1 MQLTGPPR
9 INGWQ
14 APHPS
19 KQTPLEAAW
28 SRDDDVETHVTFRT
42 GTHQRVGPRH
52 YRGTF
57 RYGWQALPYD
67 LAHAIVSAVSEHP
80 VLLTPRTEAPG
91 DPDYL
96 FEHTYDCRVVGD
108 VPTATPIFR
117 RGADGERLA
126 RVEVEL
132 ETLETVT
139 EIPDSISGGVE
150 EITA

>member
-1 MQLTGPPR
+1 VERYITLR
-9 INGWQ
+9 NG
-14 APHPS
+14 
-19 KQTPLEAAW
+19 T
-28 SRDDDVETHVTFRT
+28 R
-42 GTHQRVGPRH
+42 QRVGPRH

-67 LAHAIVSAVSEHP
+67 LAHAIVSAASRHP
-80 VLLTPRTEAPG
+80 VPLAPRTKEPG

-96 FEHTYDCRVVGD
+96 TEHTFDCRVVGD

-117 RGADGERLA
+117 RGAGGERLA
-126 RVEVEL
+126 RVEIEL

-139 EIPDSISGGVE
+139 QIPDSISGGVE

>member
-1 MQLTGPPR
+1 MQLTGPPK
-9 INGWQ
+9 IAGWQ

-19 KQTPLEAAW
+19 KRAPLEAAW
-28 SRDDDVETHVTFRT
+28 SRDDDVETYVTFRD
-42 GTHQRVGPRH
+42 GTRQRVGPRH

-80 VLLTPRTEAPG
+80 VPLTPRTKAPG

-96 FEHTYDCRVVGD
+96 SENTFDCRLVGEL
-108 VPTATPIFR
+108 PAATPIYR
-117 RGADGERLA
+117 RAGGQKVA
-126 RVEVEL
+126 RVEIEL
-132 ETLETVT
+132 QTLETIT
-139 EIPDSISGGVE
+139 EVPDAVSGGVD

>member
-1 MQLTGPPR
+1 M
-9 INGWQ
+9 
-14 APHPS
+14 PS
-19 KQTPLEAAW
+19 YQTPLDAAFQ
-28 SRDDDVETHVTFRT
+28 RDSDLETSVTYRN
-42 GTHQRVGPRH
+42 GTTQRVGPRH

>member
-1 MQLTGPPR
+1 M
-9 INGWQ
+9 
-14 APHPS
+14 
-19 KQTPLEAAW
+19 
-28 SRDDDVETHVTFRT
+28 ETYVTFYD
-42 GTHQRVGPRH
+42 GTRQLVGPRH

-80 VLLTPRTEAPG
+80 VALTPRTKEPG

-96 FEHTYDCRVVGD
+96 SEHTFDCRMVGD

-117 RGADGERLA
+117 RGAGGERLA
-126 RVEVEL
+126 RVEIEL

-139 EIPDSISGGVE
+139 EIPGSISGGLE
-150 EITA
+150 EISG

>member
-1 MQLTGPPR
+1 LTGPPR

-14 APHPS
+14 SPHPS
-19 KQTPLEAAW
+19 KRAPLEAAW
-28 SRDDDVETHVTFRT
+28 SRDEDLETYVQPRN
-42 GTHQRVGPRH
+42 GRLRRVGPRH

-57 RYGWQALPYD
+57 RYGWAALPYD

-80 VLLTPRTEAPG
+80 VALTPRTKEAS

-96 FEHTYDCRVVGD
+96 TEYTFDCRVVGE

-117 RGADGERLA
+117 RGAGGERLA
-126 RVEVEL
+126 RVEIEL
-132 ETLETVT
+132 QTLETVT

>member
-1 MQLTGPPR
+1 MQLTGPPKL
-9 INGWQ
+9 NGWA

-19 KQTPLEAAW
+19 KRAPLEAAW
-28 SRDDDVETHVTFRT
+28 SRDEDLETYVQPRN
-42 GTHQRVGPRH
+42 GQLRRVGPRH

-67 LAHAIVSAVSEHP
+67 LAHAIMSAVSEHP
-80 VLLTPRTEAPG
+80 VALTPRTKAAG
-91 DPDYL
+91 DADYL
-96 FEHTYDCRVVGD
+96 TEHTYDCRVVGD

-117 RGADGERLA
+117 REAGGERLA
-126 RVEVEL
+126 RVEIEL

-139 EIPDSISGGVE
+139 EIPDAISGGVE